1 MYINMLMF
9 YHCRLDLY
17 DNMIVA
23 IEKDDVLMQE
33 EPGGKKSK
41 KSKRKFKKEA
51 LAVAKKEED
60 IKILRTLVVFHNF
73 IPFLMI
79 HLGYNGFV
87 PCTLSLP
94 IYKF

>member
-1 MYINMLMF
+1 MLMF

-17 DNMIVA
+17 DDMIAA
-23 IEKDDVLMQE
+23 IKKDDAFTQE
-33 EPGGKKSK
+33 ESERKNSK

-51 LAVAKKEED
+51 LAVAKKEEE

-73 IPFLMI
+73 YTFLNDS
-79 HLGYNGFV
+79 LGKIIVYNGFV
-87 PCTLSLP
+87 PCILSLS